1 MSSIKENYD
10 KKFEGLV
17 SKFKEI
23 EDKFI
28 SGYFEEKILGE
39 LKNSKDKQ
47 KEIVARVQN
56 VVSKIEEI
64 SRDVEVLRM
73 NSSDFFLFENTRIK
87 LECVS
92 KELNLE
98 ERELKKLSY
107 KVADYVNVNI
117 HTKFSDLL

>member
-1 MSSIKENYD
+1 M
-10 KKFEGLV
+10 

-56 VVSKIEEI
+56 VVTKIEEI

-87 LECVS
+87 LECVQ